1 MTLTVY
7 CRTLLAV
14 LALGAGSHAA
24 AQQDDDDLVIA
35 PEELVFCTVCH
46 GVQMMGNR
54 NINAPRLSGMDD
66 WYVRQQLESFRKGWR
81 GTHSDDLVGMEM
93 RPMATVLNEQQVAG
107 AAKFVS
113 MTRSPEPAT
122 SIDGDATS
130 GKSHYTSC
138 GACHGVN
145 AEGNEALGAPALTGL
160 DDWYLVKQLENYR
173 DGVRGSNA
181 ADTYGAQMRASTQ
194 LLGDDKA
201 IADVVS
207 YISTLPNNQGTPP
220 L

>member
-1 MTLTVY
+1 MTLKTIG
-7 CRTLLAV
+7 RTLLAV
-14 LALGAGSHAA
+14 LIISAGNYAVA
-24 AQQDDDDLVIA
+24 QDDDELVIA
-35 PEELVFCTVCH
+35 SEELVFCTVCH

-66 WYVRQQLESFRKGWR
+66 WYVRQQLVSFRNGWR

-93 RPMATVLNEQQVAG
+93 LPMATVLNEKQIAS

-113 MTRSPEPAT
+113 LTRSPEPVT
-122 SIDGDATS
+122 SIDGDAAS
-130 GKSHYTSC
+130 GKKHYTSC

-160 DDWYLVKQLENYR
+160 NDWYLVRQLENYR
-173 DGVRGSNA
+173 DGIRGSDA

-201 IADVVS
+201 ITDVVS
-207 YISTLPNNQGTPP
+207 YISTLPTN
-220 L
+220 